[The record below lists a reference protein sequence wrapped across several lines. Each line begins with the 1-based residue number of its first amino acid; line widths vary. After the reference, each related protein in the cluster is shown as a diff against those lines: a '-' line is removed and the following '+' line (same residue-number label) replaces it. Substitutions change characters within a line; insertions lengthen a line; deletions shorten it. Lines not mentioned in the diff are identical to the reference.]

1 MRNSVSA
8 RTTLHRLFGGCIVLI
23 GLIALA
29 SPAAA
34 QITGSIYGTVS
45 DESNAVLPGVS
56 VTVTNPQT
64 NESHTT
70 ATNAEG
76 MFTFAQLTVGTYNVR
91 AELTGFK
98 AITRA
103 GIELTLNRNAR
114 VDFTL
119 AIGEVVEEMTVI
131 GDAPLVESRSNEM
144 GTSVSQRQVEN
155 LPTPDRNPLRLVGLL
170 PGAGQVLQS
179 DNVQGFQSNRV
190 AFNGARPELS
200 NWLLD
205 GGDNTATLRN
215 YGNPSPN
222 PDAVQEFRVISNN
235 YSAEF
240 GRSVGAI
247 VNVVT
252 KSGTNAFRGSAFE
265 FFRDDSMNK
274 RNFFAVKPTDYRR
287 HQSGGTLGGPM
298 RKNQTFFFATYQGV
312 RERRER
318 LGGVVVVPTA
328 DQRRGIFTTPI
339 RDPLTGQ
346 NFPNNTIPA
355 NLIVRP
361 ALEFL
366 NRVIPLPNEGTD
378 RYRRTFVEN
387 APEDQYMAKIDHLI
401 SARHKL
407 SVAYFRY
414 ASSLVENT
422 TNIEYA
428 LRDTA
433 TKQYNAN
440 IQEWWTIGPAL
451 LNHFHINYTRSH
463 GTRDISTSGGF
474 TVNDLGVNFG
484 PLADLVIGPG
494 INVSGSFG
502 NLGAAAGGP
511 KFSNNYMLRDTLDW
525 QKGRHSIKIGGEL
538 WRRRQFDY
546 TQGADNG
553 GAFTFSGAATGNGLA
568 DFLLGRVQSFSFRA
582 QTYKVNDQWASYGFA
597 QDNFRASD
605 RLTVNLGLRYELD
618 RYPTHPDGLIAVY
631 VPGQKSACVPNAP
644 VGELFVFCDGDNLP
658 RGGYEN
664 DTNNF
669 QPRLGFAYS
678 LTSDART
685 VLRGGYGLANAFA
698 IFNTLQEGQVA
709 LPFAIRQ
716 TVTSTTGAI
725 DFLNPFA
732 SVPGGN
738 PFPYTFNPAAVTFP
752 RSAEYSLATL
762 DMPTGS
768 VHQFNLSFQR
778 QFGANVA
785 GELAYVGSRGYD
797 LAGFYNINA
806 PHRQADG
813 TLAPRPLGTVPFT
826 TVTIFRGDVR
836 TWYDSLQARLEKRFS
851 DGFSILGSYTLGKS
865 SDYVSFHSDQTWI
878 DPQHPELNKG
888 RSDWDRRHAAAL
900 SFVWELPF
908 ARGRTGVTGSVLGGW
923 TLSGIAQ
930 YQTGQPVDILQ
941 SGDPNGD
948 TLGNDRPTLV
958 GDWAKDRPSN
968 DDIKAGAT
976 WFNVDALRRLAS
988 GQNGNFGRNV
998 ISGPGFKNVDVSLS
1012 KRIRIH
1018 DRDGVEVRIESFNLL
1033 NFVNFSAPNS
1043 DPANSLYGKITA
1055 AGAGRSFQLAARYS
1069 F

>member
-1 MRNSVSA
+1 MRKSGSTLKTIRRSVGACIS
-8 RTTLHRLFGGCIVLI
+8 LLFVLF
-23 GLIALA
+23 A

-45 DESNAVLPGVS
+45 DESSAVLPGVA
-56 VTVTNPQT
+56 VTVTNLET

-70 ATNAEG
+70 TTNVAG
-76 MFTFAQLTVGTYNVR
+76 MFGFPQLPVGTYTVR
-91 AELTGFK
+91 AELSGFK
-98 AITRA
+98 AVSRE
-103 GIELTLNRNAR
+103 GIELSLNRNAR

-119 AIGEVVEEMTVI
+119 AIGQMTEEVTVV
-131 GDAPLVESRSNEM
+131 GDAPLLDVRSNEM
-144 GTSVSQRQVEN
+144 GTSVDQRRIGS
-155 LPTPDRNPLRLVGLL
+155 LPTVDRNPLRLVALV
-170 PGAGQVLQS
+170 PGAGQTLMS

-240 GRSVGAI
+240 GRSIGAI

-252 KSGTNAFRGSAFE
+252 KSGTNEFRDSAFE
-265 FFRDDSMNK
+265 FFRDDRMNE
-274 RNFFAVKPTDYRR
+274 RNFFSARPTTYRR
-287 HQSGGTLGGPM
+287 HQFGGTLGGPVQKD
-298 RKNQTFFFATYQGV
+298 RTFFFATYQGV
-312 RERRER
+312 REERER

-328 DQRRGIFTTPI
+328 VQRQGIFTTPI

-346 NFPNNTIPA
+346 NFPDNTIPA
-355 NLIVRP
+355 NRIVRP
-361 ALEFL
+361 AAEFL
-366 NRVIPLPNEGTD
+366 NRVIPLPNQETD
-378 RYRRTFVEN
+378 RYQRTFVEN
-387 APEDQYMAKIDHLI
+387 APENQYMVKIDHAI
-401 SARHKL
+401 SKRHKL
-407 SVAYFRY
+407 SVAYFQY
-414 ASSLVENT
+414 ASSLLENT

-433 TKQYNAN
+433 TTQYNAN
-440 IQEWWTIGPAL
+440 IQEWWTISPTL
-451 LNHFHINYTRSH
+451 LNHVHINYTRSH
-463 GTRDISTSGGF
+463 GTRDISTVGGF
-474 TVNDLGVNFG
+474 TVNDLGVNYG

-502 NLGAAAGGP
+502 NLGASAGGP
-511 KFSNNYMLRDTLDW
+511 KFSNNYMARDTLDW
-525 QKGRHSIKIGGEL
+525 LKGRHSIKIGGEIWL
-538 WRRRQFDY
+538 RRQFDF

-553 GAFTFSGAATGNGLA
+553 GTFAFTGAATGNGLA
-568 DFLLGRVQSFSFRA
+568 DFLLGRAQSFSFRA
-582 QTYKVNDQWASYGFA
+582 QTYKSNNQWSYYGFA
-597 QDNFRASD
+597 QDNFRASN
-605 RLTVNLGLRYELD
+605 RLTLNLGLRYELD
-618 RYPTHPDGLIAVY
+618 RYPTHPGGLIAVY
-631 VPGQKSACVPNAP
+631 VPGKKSACVPNAP

-658 RGGYEN
+658 AGGYKD
-664 DTNNF
+664 DTNNV
-669 QPRLGFAYS
+669 QPRFGFAYS
-678 LTSDART
+678 LTSDAKT
-685 VLRGGYGLANAFA
+685 VVRGGYGLANAFA

-725 DFLNPFA
+725 DFVNPFA

-738 PFPYTFNPAAVTFP
+738 PFPYRFNPSAVTFP
-752 RSAEYSLATL
+752 SSAEYSLATL
-762 DMPTGS
+762 DMPAGS

-778 QFGANVA
+778 QFGSNVV

-806 PHRQADG
+806 PHREADG
-813 TLAPRPLGTVPFT
+813 TLAPRPLGTVPFRAL
-826 TVTIFRGDVR
+826 TIFRGDVR
-836 TWYDSLQARLEKRFS
+836 TWYDSLQSRLEKRFS
-851 DGFSILGSYTLGKS
+851 NSFSVLGSYTFGESL
-865 SDYVSFHSDQTWI
+865 DYVSFHSDQTWV

-888 RSDWDRRHAAAL
+888 RSDWDRRHVAAL

-908 ARGRTGVTGSVLGGW
+908 LRHSKGAAGTLLGDW

-948 TLGNDRPTLV
+948 TLGNDRPAV
-958 GDWAKDRPSN
+958 IGGWRKDRPSN

-976 WFNVDALRRLAS
+976 WFTIDALRRLAS
-988 GQNGNFGRNV
+988 GQNGNLGRNV
-998 ISGPGFKNVDVSLS
+998 ITGPDFKNVDMSLS
-1012 KRIRIH
+1012 KRFRIGGRH
-1018 DRDGVEVRIESFNLL
+1018 VVDVRIESFNLF

-1043 DPANSLYGKITA
+1043 NPSNSLYGKITA
-1055 AGAGRSFQLAARYS
+1055 AGAGRSFQLGAKYS